1 MAAATF
7 GTIFDTTFDTTF
19 DTDTFSVVWMSLF
32 GPITSAV
39 GAGEGGFFRSSSSA
53 GPTTALHLNF
63 LNLTLWMTF
72 TGLIVIRPGGRKYRA
87 HPIIIV
93 LFATLWD
100 SMIELYRELNY
111 IVNYTVR
118 ELN

>member
-1 MAAATF
+1 
-7 GTIFDTTFDTTF
+7 
-19 DTDTFSVVWMSLF
+19 
-32 GPITSAV
+32 
-39 GAGEGGFFRSSSSA
+39 
-53 GPTTALHLNF
+53 
-63 LNLTLWMTF
+63 MTF